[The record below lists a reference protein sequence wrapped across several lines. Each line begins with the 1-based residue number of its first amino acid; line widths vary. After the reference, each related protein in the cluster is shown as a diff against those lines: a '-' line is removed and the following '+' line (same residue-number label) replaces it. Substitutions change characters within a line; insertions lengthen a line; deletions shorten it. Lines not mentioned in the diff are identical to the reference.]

1 MVEEDKDGKAERS
14 KDKARAPPFACIVNS
29 GCGRRPIDH
38 GLLRGGSWLAA
49 TFLGGIFLFI
59 VHCRMVVADCEG
71 QILSLQGVCS
81 GGGLHALECCI
92 RFKYWCE
99 IALR

>member
-59 VHCRMVVADCEG
+59 VHYRMVFWRTVKAKYYRSREFLFWGRVA
-71 QILSLQGVCS
+71 
-81 GGGLHALECCI
+81 CI
-92 RFKYWCE
+92 
-99 IALR
+99 